1 MNGYERNIQADAT
14 IRKPNGGMFL
24 RESTDTLHMGKIVT
38 WVSSYTTGVWRRLS
52 ASDSFSVGE
61 ITAGFSGFVKACTLL
76 SYLVLRRESD
86 SHRNLCRPAWRVH
99 RIREM
104 KICYVL
110 AERVREIAPFC

>member
-1 MNGYERNIQADAT
+1 MAVREIFRQIAT

-24 RESTDTLHMGKIVT
+24 RTSTDKLHMGKIMT
-38 WVSSYTTGVWRRLS
+38 WVSSYTTGVWRRRS

-61 ITAGFSGFVKACTLL
+61 ITAGLSGFVEGCTLL
-76 SYLVLRRESD
+76 FYLVLRRETD

-110 AERVREIAPFC
+110 AERVRAIAPFC